1 MSPKPDVSAERKAQ
15 ILAAASR
22 VFLKKGFDAARMEEI
37 ATESGLSIGGVYWYY
52 KSKEDVIFG
61 LMDEITDTD
70 LGDLRALLEAPGS
83 VVERLKS
90 YIRASIPPTEA
101 LSPLFYD
108 FYSLGGR
115 DPTVRVRLR
124 DYFRA
129 YRQIIADLLS
139 QGVARGEFRPIEAG
153 RVAVLFAAL
162 YEGMLE
168 MAMLDPENVQSIP
181 ELIAALEVLFQGLR
195 P

>member
-1 MSPKPDVSAERKAQ
+1 MPKPDVSAERKAQ
-15 ILAAASR
+15 ILAAARR

-37 ATESGLSIGGVYWYY
+37 AEEARLSIGGVYWYY
-52 KSKEDVIFG
+52 KSKEEVIFG

-70 LGDLRALLEAPGS
+70 LEDLRALLEAPGS
-83 VVERLKS
+83 VIERLHA
-90 YIRASIPPTEA
+90 YIRASVPPSQP

-108 FYSLGGR
+108 FCSLGGHNVVAR
-115 DPTVRVRLR
+115 ARLR

-129 YRQIIADLLS
+129 YRQVIAALLS
-139 QGVARGEFRPIEAG
+139 QGVERGEFRPFDIARG
-153 RVAVLFAAL
+153 ATLFAAL

-168 MAMLDPENVQSIP
+168 MAMLDPESVGGVA
-181 ELIAALEVLFQGLR
+181 EMIAALDVLLQGLR